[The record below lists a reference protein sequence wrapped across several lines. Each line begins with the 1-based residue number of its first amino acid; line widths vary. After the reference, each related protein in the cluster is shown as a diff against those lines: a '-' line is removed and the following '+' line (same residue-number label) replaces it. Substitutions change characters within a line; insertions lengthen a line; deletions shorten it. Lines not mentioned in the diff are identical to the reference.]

1 MSGEVQ
7 KSSVDNLR
15 NSDALTVQILVADI
29 IRLHIER
36 IETSVVA
43 DLFALADAELPSG
56 LSDDLK
62 VWAGRATREVI
73 DLPEGEARRGFL
85 AEVAALPD
93 ALVPERLRAAIAALA
108 PSSNQETLA
117 TLDDLA
123 TRWALTTPDVLVVAV
138 KKSRVSAA
146 GAKAAAAKE
155 AKPKRVA
162 AVKAPK
168 IPPADIDPRRA
179 AFIRSDVWITLEGKD
194 PGIKENVLVGGIKHR
209 SPFKDMVEPEIRAE
223 LRKMERDGLKDKP
236 GKLRIR
242 KSGERWV
249 YR

>member
-43 DLFALADAELPSG
+43 DLFALADAELPGG

-93 ALVPERLRAAIAALA
+93 ALVPERLRAAIAAL
-108 PSSNQETLA
+108 PRRCRLA
-117 TLDDLA
+117 VLA
-123 TRWALTTPDVLVVAV
+123 CGDVLRIWQRIW
-138 KKSRVSAA
+138 S
-146 GAKAAAAKE
+146 
-155 AKPKRVA
+155 
-162 AVKAPK
+162 
-168 IPPADIDPRRA
+168 
-179 AFIRSDVWITLEGKD
+179 ITG
-194 PGIKENVLVGGIKHR
+194 
-209 SPFKDMVEPEIRAE
+209 
-223 LRKMERDGLKDKP
+223 
-236 GKLRIR
+236 
-242 KSGERWV
+242 

>member
-1 MSGEVQ
+1 MS
-7 KSSVDNLR
+7 
-15 NSDALTVQILVADI
+15 
-29 IRLHIER
+29 
-36 IETSVVA
+36 
-43 DLFALADAELPSG
+43 
-56 LSDDLK
+56 
-62 VWAGRATREVI
+62 
-73 DLPEGEARRGFL
+73 
-85 AEVAALPD
+85 ALPD
-93 ALVPERLRAAIAALA
+93 GLVPERLRAAIAGLSAT
-108 PSSNQETLA
+108 SNQETVA
-117 TLDDLA
+117 VLDDLA
-123 TRWALTTPDVLVVAV
+123 ARWALTAAEVLVVAV

-146 GAKAAAAKE
+146 GAKAKAVKE

-162 AVKAPK
+162 AVKVPK
-168 IPPADIDPRRA
+168 TPPPDVDPRRA

-209 SPFKDMVEPEIRAE
+209 SPFKDMTEADIRAE